1 MIARNR
7 PSLPM
12 YEGGE
17 TKIDQPIALSNYY
30 YLITLSNYSKMWPL
44 IVDYWVMVM
53 SFTYNVINGQYS
65 NFYFLNALVYFFFL
79 SIFKRISQYGRK
91 IHVFVNKSL
100 VHPKDG
106 VLMPNIYLINQPLNC
121 PAKGG
126 NDPPLLY
133 VLR

>member
-65 NFYFLNALVYFFFL
+65 NFYFLNALVYFFFY
-79 SIFKRISQYGRK
+79 QYSNASHNMVVR
-91 IHVFVNKSL
+91 FTCL
-100 VHPKDG
+100 
-106 VLMPNIYLINQPLNC
+106 
-121 PAKGG
+121 
-126 NDPPLLY
+126 
-133 VLR
+133 